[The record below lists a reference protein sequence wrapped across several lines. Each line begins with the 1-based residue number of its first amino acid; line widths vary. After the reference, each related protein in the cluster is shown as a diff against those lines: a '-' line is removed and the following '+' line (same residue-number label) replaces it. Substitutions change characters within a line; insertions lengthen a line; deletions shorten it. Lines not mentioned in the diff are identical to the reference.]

1 MEHIDNSFV
10 PLDKER
16 VKEFLPLRDT
26 LLYLLKRV
34 CGVISAGDFTDVQK
48 LNEQCDA
55 FKHCLSQTRDGQ
67 MARMQAGRENITVS
81 YVYLNILQETQ
92 EMASSLKHMLRAARH
107 FSEGRA

>member
-1 MEHIDNSFV
+1 
-10 PLDKER
+10 
-16 VKEFLPLRDT
+16 
-26 LLYLLKRV
+26 
-34 CGVISAGDFTDVQK
+34 
-48 LNEQCDA
+48 
-55 FKHCLSQTRDGQ
+55 